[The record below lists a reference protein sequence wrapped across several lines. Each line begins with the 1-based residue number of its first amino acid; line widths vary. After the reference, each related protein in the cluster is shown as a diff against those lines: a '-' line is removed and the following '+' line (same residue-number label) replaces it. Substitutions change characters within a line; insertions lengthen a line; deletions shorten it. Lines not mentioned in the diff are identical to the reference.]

1 MTRSYW
7 AFLTALT
14 VLALDRISKI
24 IFVKILDAGQSV
36 KIIPDIFHITLIHNT
51 GAAFGMFKGRTQ
63 VFSLISLIVIVMIAV
78 YLVRSRSV
86 ERVLAVSLGLIL
98 GGATANLI
106 DRVWLGYVIDFL
118 DFRIWPVFNIADSC
132 ITIGTII
139 LAVNI
144 LFGKERNAS
153 CTR

>member
-1 MTRSYW
+1 MPEDGQVAVQPLVAGW
-7 AFLTALT
+7 A
-14 VLALDRISKI
+14 
-24 IFVKILDAGQSV
+24 
-36 KIIPDIFHITLIHNT
+36 P
-51 GAAFGMFKGRTQ
+51 
-63 VFSLISLIVIVMIAV
+63 LISLIVIVMIAV
-78 YLVRSRSV
+78 YLIRSRSV
-86 ERVLAVSLGLIL
+86 ERVLAISLGLIL
-98 GGATANLI
+98 GGAAANLI